1 MELQD
6 FFHEHPKAALG
17 FSGGVDSSYLL
28 WAARQCGADVRPYYI
43 KTAFQPEFEFEDAKR
58 LCREIGAE
66 LTVLELDALSDPA
79 VAANPADRCYHCK
92 RNLFGTLAAR
102 ALADGY
108 TLLLDGTNASD
119 DAGDRPGMRALRELS
134 VRSPLRE
141 CGLTKARIRALSRE
155 AGLFTWDKPA
165 YACLA
170 TRVPTG
176 ETITAEKLQKTERAE
191 ALLFSLGFRDFRV
204 RYFAGAARIQLP
216 EAQLPLTLT
225 SYSPCFRKEVGSH
238 GLEERGVYRIHQFE
252 KQEMIVVC
260 RPEESMIWYDK
271 LWRNSVEL
279 FRNMEIPV
287 RQLECCSGDLADLK
301 VKSCDIEAWS
311 PRQQKYFEVCSCS
324 NLGDAQAR
332 RLGIRVKGADGKT
345 YLAHTLNN
353 TCVAPPRMLI
363 AFLENHLQKDGTVTI
378 PKCLQPYMG
387 GKEVL
392 IPKHK

>member
-43 KTAFQPEFEFEDAKR
+43 KTSFQPEFEFEDAKR

-141 CGLTKARIRALSRE
+141 CGLTKAFIRARSRE

-170 TRVPTG
+170 TRVP
-176 ETITAEKLQKTERAE
+176 
-191 ALLFSLGFRDFRV
+191 
-204 RYFAGAARIQLP
+204 
-216 EAQLPLTLT
+216 
-225 SYSPCFRKEVGSH
+225 
-238 GLEERGVYRIHQFE
+238 
-252 KQEMIVVC
+252 
-260 RPEESMIWYDK
+260 RPS
-271 LWRNSVEL
+271 R
-279 FRNMEIPV
+279 R
-287 RQLECCSGDLADLK
+287 
-301 VKSCDIEAWS
+301 KSCKKRSAL
-311 PRQQKYFEVCSCS
+311 RRCSSRSASAISACAI
-324 NLGDAQAR
+324 LRAQRASSCR
-332 RLGIRVKGADGKT
+332 KRSCRWRW
-345 YLAHTLNN
+345 N
-353 TCVAPPRMLI
+353 
-363 AFLENHLQKDGTVTI
+363 
-378 PKCLQPYMG
+378 G
-387 GKEVL
+387 GRSCC
-392 IPKHK
+392 PS